1 MSALVFAAARASDG
15 LVGFAFGF
23 FLLFALPA
31 VVKLFTFGHGN
42 FAFGDAIPEI
52 DLGWDDGHAFLLGL
66 DQKPINLSTV
76 QQQFAF
82 PQRFVISK
90 AARQVFRD
98 MAIDEPGFAAANLR
112 ERLAQ
117 STFSLAER
125 LYFSADEHDSGFEAV
140 EQLVVVRGRAILRNN
155 LDAGVLILIGA
166 RFGHKTIIAAA
177 TDKPQVSQW
186 ERFPVDARKLNQ
198 IVIGLLEALLFL
210 CTSNI
215 PLFTFWGIPCRLV
228 ERMLDLF
235 GTRQNLSGGL
245 LLRRLQ
251 CVALLA
257 MVAVALEGCPKGNS
271 EVAEGR
277 KAEAI
282 QDYDTAL
289 VHFERALRADPTN
302 AEYKLRAQQ
311 ARFDAG
317 QFHVRQGQ
325 KAVKAGDLQLGL
337 AEFQKAQL
345 IDPSNVAADQEVKRT
360 MELILANGAANQRSE
375 NLAPPDEQV
384 LSGPPELKPLSR
396 DPINLKMTND
406 ARVVYETI
414 AKLAG
419 LSVIFDPDFT
429 SRRITAELPNVTLEQ
444 ALDAVS
450 LESKAFWKPI
460 TPSVIFVAPD
470 QPQKRKDVE
479 DEEVKTFY
487 LANTLTPQD
496 LTEIVNGLRQ
506 LLDLHRVQQVNAQN
520 AIVIRDTPDKLALA
534 SKIIGDIDRAKPEVL
549 IHVQVLTASVNRLRD
564 LGVLPGQSIS
574 VAFSPRSAF
583 QPNTTSTTSTTST
596 TTTTTTTSTT
606 STTSTTANSISLN
619 FLKQIGWQ
627 DFAITLPGAQ
637 ANAILTD
644 DRTRIVQDPEL
655 RVTDGQKA
663 TLKIGQRVPV
673 ATGSFQAGVG
683 VGVTGSSGVVNPL
696 VNTQFQY
703 IDVGVNIEVT
713 PRVHP
718 DGEVSMKLTVEVSSI
733 IGNSNIGGIM
743 QPVISQRKIEHDI
756 RLKEGEVSVLGGL
769 IERTDSKNIN
779 GIPGIGEVPL
789 MRYFFSDN
797 QTTVAEDETLI
808 VLTPHI
814 LRLPSLTAQ
823 NLKPMA
829 AGTDSNVRVYRE
841 DASVDT
847 PATAAPVAAV
857 APRPNPAAAN
867 PLPAI
872 SPTSMP
878 QTAGVAVMPTPAD
891 TGSTAVQLHFEPAVT
906 SMKNGDTATLG
917 LAISNVT
924 DLYSIPLMIHYDPA
938 VIRVEEVRNGG
949 FLSGGT
955 QEIAVVQRIDQ
966 QKGEVIVS
974 ATRQPNTPGVNGTGT
989 VLGFVVHAIGPGTS
1003 HLQILQVNAHNS
1015 QQQQIPIVS
1024 GEATIQVK

>member
-1 MSALVFAAARASDG
+1 
-15 LVGFAFGF
+15 
-23 FLLFALPA
+23 
-31 VVKLFTFGHGN
+31 
-42 FAFGDAIPEI
+42 
-52 DLGWDDGHAFLLGL
+52 
-66 DQKPINLSTV
+66 
-76 QQQFAF
+76 
-82 PQRFVISK
+82 
-90 AARQVFRD
+90 
-98 MAIDEPGFAAANLR
+98 
-112 ERLAQ
+112 
-117 STFSLAER
+117 
-125 LYFSADEHDSGFEAV
+125 
-140 EQLVVVRGRAILRNN
+140 
-155 LDAGVLILIGA
+155 
-166 RFGHKTIIAAA
+166 
-177 TDKPQVSQW
+177 
-186 ERFPVDARKLNQ
+186 
-198 IVIGLLEALLFL
+198 
-210 CTSNI
+210 
-215 PLFTFWGIPCRLV
+215 
-228 ERMLDLF
+228 MLDLEGF
-235 GTRQNLSGGL
+235 RKPCGGFL
-245 LLRRLQ
+245 LHRLRY
-251 CVALLA
+251 VALLA
-257 MVAVALEGCPKGNS
+257 LASLALGGCPKGNTDLS
-271 EVAEGR
+271 EGK

-289 VHFERALRADPTN
+289 VHYERALRSDPTN

-311 ARFDAG
+311 ARYDAG

-360 MELILANGAANQRSE
+360 MDAMLAASNPRAEAPAAV
-375 NLAPPDEQV
+375 DEQV

-396 DPINLKMTND
+396 EPINLKMTND

-506 LLDLHRVQQVNAQN
+506 LLDLHRLQQVNAQN

-534 SKIIGDIDRAKPEVL
+534 AKIISDIDRAKPEVL

-574 VAFSPRSAF
+574 VAFTPRSAF
-583 QPNTTSTTSTTST
+583 QPNSTSTTS
-596 TTTTTTTSTT
+596 TTTTTSTT
-606 STTSTTANSISLN
+606 STTSSSPQITLN
-619 FLKQIGWQ
+619 NLKNIGWQ
-627 DFAITLPGAQ
+627 DFSITLPGAQ

-644 DRTRIVQDPEL
+644 DRTKIIQDPEL

-733 IGNSNIGGIM
+733 IGTSNIGGIS

-769 IERTDSKNIN
+769 IERTDTKNIN

-789 MRYFFSDN
+789 MKYFFSDN
-797 QTTVAEDETLI
+797 STQVQEDETLI

-841 DASVDT
+841 DASVETT
-847 PATAAPVAAV
+847 PPQPVAVA
-857 APRPNPAAAN
+857 APRPAPTGG
-867 PLPAI
+867 LPAI
-872 SPTSMP
+872 SATSMQQNAAP
-878 QTAGVAVMPTPAD
+878 PVMPD
-891 TGSTAVQLHFEPAVT
+891 SGSPGAAAVQLHFEPSVT
-906 SMKNGDTATLG
+906 SMKTGDTATLG
-917 LAISNVT
+917 LAISNVN

-955 QEIAVVQRIDQ
+955 QEIAIVQRIDQ

-989 VLGFVVHAIGPGTS
+989 VLGFVIHAVGPGTS

-1015 QQQQIPIVS
+1015 QQQPIPIVS

>member
-1 MSALVFAAARASDG
+1 M
-15 LVGFAFGF
+15 
-23 FLLFALPA
+23 
-31 VVKLFTFGHGN
+31 KLDPSNVLTQHN
-42 FAFGDAIPEI
+42 AD
-52 DLGWDDGHAFLLGL
+52 H
-66 DQKPINLSTV
+66 S
-76 QQQFAF
+76 
-82 PQRFVISK
+82 
-90 AARQVFRD
+90 
-98 MAIDEPGFAAANLR
+98 LR
-112 ERLAQ
+112 HLIAG
-117 STFSLAER
+117 AR
-125 LYFSADEHDSGFEAV
+125 LYEDAWKP
-140 EQLVVVRGRAILRNN
+140 RG
-155 LDAGVLILIGA
+155 G
-166 RFGHKTIIAAA
+166 
-177 TDKPQVSQW
+177 
-186 ERFPVDARKLNQ
+186 
-198 IVIGLLEALLFL
+198 
-210 CTSNI
+210 
-215 PLFTFWGIPCRLV
+215 TF
-228 ERMLDLF
+228 
-235 GTRQNLSGGL
+235 
-245 LLRRLQ
+245 LRRLG
-251 CVALLA
+251 CFSLLLLVASLLA
-257 MVAVALEGCPKGNS
+257 GCPKSG
-271 EVAEGR
+271 AGLDYDAGR
-277 KAEAI
+277 KAENI

-289 VHFERALRADPTN
+289 VHYERALRVDPTN

-311 ARFDAG
+311 MRYESAVT
-317 QFHVRQGQ
+317 HVKQGQ
-325 KAVKAGDLQLGL
+325 VALKRGDLQLALG
-337 AEFQKAQL
+337 EFQKAQL
-345 IDPSNVAADQEVKRT
+345 IDPSNSAADQEVKRT
-360 MELILANGAANQRSE
+360 MDLIAQGAADAPKPVNP
-375 NLAPPDEQV
+375 APPEDDQL
-384 LSGPPELKPLSR
+384 LSAPPLLKPLSR
-396 DPINLKMTND
+396 EPINLKMTND

-419 LSVIFDPDFT
+419 LSVVFDPELT
-429 SRRITAELPNVTLEQ
+429 AKRITIELPNVTLEQ
-444 ALDAVS
+444 ALDTVS
-450 LESKAFWKPI
+450 LASKTFWKPV

-470 QPQKRKDVE
+470 QPQKRKDLE
-479 DEEVKTFY
+479 DEVVKTFY
-487 LANTLTPQD
+487 LSNTITPQD

-506 LLDLHRVQQVNAQN
+506 LLDLHRLQQVNAQS

-534 SKIIGDIDRAKPEVL
+534 AKIIRDIDKSKPEIL
-549 IHVQVLTASVNRLRD
+549 LHIQVMTASVDRLRD
-564 LGVLPGQSIS
+564 LGILPGQSIA
-574 VAFSPRSAF
+574 VAFNPRTSL
-583 QPNTTSTTSTTST
+583 QPNSSTTTTGTTTTST
-596 TTTTTTTSTT
+596 TTTTPQVTLNNLKHLG
-606 STTSTTANSISLN
+606 TADWS
-619 FLKQIGWQ
+619 
-627 DFAITLPGAQ
+627 ITLPGAQ

-644 DRTRIVQDPEL
+644 SQTKIVQDPEL

-663 TLKIGQRVPV
+663 TLKIGSRVPV
-673 ATGSFQAGVG
+673 APGSFQAGVG
-683 VGVTGSSGVVNPL
+683 VGTTGSAGVVNPL

-718 DGEVSMKLTVEVSSI
+718 DGEISMKLTVEVSSI

-847 PATAAPVAAV
+847 PGA
-857 APRPNPAAAN
+857 AAAN

-878 QTAGVAVMPTPAD
+878 QTAGAAVMPTPAD
-891 TGSTAVQLHFEPAVT
+891 SGSTAVQLHFEPAVT

-917 LAISNVT
+917 LAVSNVT

-955 QEIAVVQRIDQ
+955 QEIAIVQRIDQ

-989 VLGFVVHAIGPGTS
+989 VLGFVVHAVGPGTS

-1015 QQQQIPIVS
+1015 QQQPIPIVS
-1024 GEATIQVK
+1024 GEATIQVQ